1 MSGEIGLGEEELT
14 THIFLSLGDVL
25 LQLFQ
30 LLLDVCH
37 SHNRVS
43 LDLIM
48 GRETCKIPDNRLMLH
63 SWLTIN
69 KYRHFAIYTP

>member
-25 LQLFQ
+25 FQLFQ

-37 SHNRVS
+37 SHNWVS

-48 GRETCKIPDNRLMLH
+48 HGERNMQNT
-63 SWLTIN
+63 TQQT
-69 KYRHFAIYTP
+69 YAA